1 MLENLRYMTF
11 LNTHF
16 KTHPL
21 IYFHIVAM
29 LYTFFSAFGGWA
41 SALPARTT
49 TLSLHQIAVLNNSFN
64 GRFIK
69 SHLTEQSSTFWSLSR
84 WRMST
89 KGAMDGRP
97 WAHWNGNW
105 QEDKEATKL
114 WHASLLRLSLNL
126 MAPVW
131 CIVIF
136 VWLHLFHWSL
146 SLLKKRWREKMY
158 LPWHAR
164 DASTFSTVRGR
175 VPLTLPV
182 ERSNWFK

>member
-1 MLENLRYMTF
+1 
-11 LNTHF
+11 
-16 KTHPL
+16 
-21 IYFHIVAM
+21 M

-41 SALPARTT
+41 SAVPARTT
-49 TLSLHQIAVLNNSFN
+49 TLSLHQIAVLNDSFN

-69 SHLTEQSSTFWSLSR
+69 SHLTERSSTFWSLSR

-131 CIVIF
+131 CKVIF
-136 VWLHLFHWSL
+136 MWLYIFHYSVY
-146 SLLKKRWREKMY
+146 LLKKRWREKMY

-175 VPLTLPV
+175 VPPTLPV
-182 ERSNWFK
+182 ERSNWFKK